1 MEQENE
7 TAASAFGLDNSKELF
22 NICLDVTLNSKTCSE
37 ILNKLIC
44 SHLNTKEL
52 VYCAFICGK
61 LQEVDVEFAASIF
74 FRKRM
79 EEMFKSKI

>member
-1 MEQENE
+1 MFDKQD
-7 TAASAFGLDNSKELF
+7 TTGKALGLENSKELF
-22 NICLDVTLNSKTCSE
+22 KRCLEITLTTETCSE

-61 LQEVDVEFAASIF
+61 MQEMDVEKAVKNFI
-74 FRKRM
+74 
-79 EEMFKSKI
+79 EEIIEK